1 MNHQTSDTPRYV
13 TKPTAK
19 SLWQE
24 YRVYA
29 DRLELDSVPWGTV
42 RVPFED
48 LQAVAIR
55 PPLVV
60 FDFFR
65 GDYGVKE
72 LSRTAKLDLADLA
85 EHVAIEKDGF
95 WKQLRVTPD
104 DPARFKREVDA
115 ALAEHKRKG

>member
-1 MNHQTSDTPRYV
+1 MSQPKSDAPRYV
-13 TKPTAK
+13 TKPTAM

-29 DRLELDSVPWGTV
+29 DHLELDSVPWGTV
-42 RVPFED
+42 RVPFDD
-48 LQAVAIR
+48 LKAVAIR

-65 GDYGVKE
+65 GDYGAKE

-85 EHVAIEKDGF
+85 EHIAIEKNGF
-95 WKQLRVTPD
+95 WKQLRITPN

-115 ALAEHKRKG
+115 AVAEHRGKG